1 MNGTSQPVPP
11 PPGVPPAKKGMS
23 PLAWVAIGCGVI
35 LVFCVIALGV
45 MGWFAKRAVDK
56 FSKNPTMAAAELM
69 VRANPDLELVSKD
82 EKTNSITVKDKKTG
96 EVTTFSAEDAKN
108 GKFSIKSDK
117 GSASFDAS
125 GGANGGAV
133 FKTTDEKGQQT
144 TVNAGGGTPQN
155 LPSWLPVYPGG
166 TVQGT
171 MDTTGPEG
179 RTAAFTVASKDD
191 SGKMLDF
198 YESQLKSGGFTPTKN
213 TYNTTNN
220 GVSQTGGT
228 VTAKSPDGKRE
239 VSVLVSS
246 VTEGGAQAVV
256 TFSDKR

>member
-45 MGWFAKRAVDK
+45 MGWFVKRGVDK
-56 FSKNPTMAAAELM
+56 FAKNPTMAAAELM

-82 EKTNSITVKDKKTG
+82 EAKNSITVKDKKTG
-96 EVTTFSAEDAKN
+96 EVSTFSADVAKDGN
-108 GKFSIKSDK
+108 FTFKTDK
-117 GSASFDAS
+117 GSASISTS

-133 FKTTDEKGQQT
+133 IKTTDEKGQQT
-144 TVNAGGGTPQN
+144 TFNAGAGTPTN

-179 RTAAFTVASKDD
+179 RSAAFTVSSKDD
-191 SGKMLDF
+191 SGKMLEF
-198 YESQLKSGGFTPTKN
+198 YESQLKSAGFNPTKN
-213 TYNTTNN
+213 TYNTTRN
-220 GVSQTGGT
+220 GATQTGGT
-228 VTAKSPDGKRE
+228 VTGKSGDGKRE

-246 VTEGGAQAVV
+246 TPEGAQAVV
-256 TFSDKR
+256 TFSDKK

>member
-45 MGWFAKRAVDK
+45 MGWFAKRAIEKV
-56 FSKNPTMAAAELM
+56 SKNPTMAAAELM

-82 EKTNSITVKDKKTG
+82 EKNNSIPVKDKKTG
-96 EVTTFSAEDAKN
+96 EVSTFSADVAKD
-108 GKFSIKSDK
+108 GKFTFKTDK
-117 GSASFDAS
+117 GSATF
-125 GGANGGAV
+125 GGADGAV
-133 FKTTDEKGQQT
+133 IKTTDDKGQQT
-144 TVNAGGGTPQN
+144 TFNAGAGAPTN

-179 RTAAFTVASKDD
+179 RSAAFTVSSKDD

-213 TYNTTNN
+213 TYNTTTN
-220 GVSQTGGT
+220 GASQTGGT

-239 VSVLVSS
+239 VNVMVSS
-246 VTEGGAQAVV
+246 SPEGAQAVV
-256 TFSDKR
+256 TFSDKK

>member
-1 MNGTSQPVPP
+1 
-11 PPGVPPAKKGMS
+11 MS

-117 GSASFDAS
+117 GSATFDAS
-125 GGANGGAV
+125 GGANGGAMI
-133 FKTTDEKGQQT
+133 KTTDEKGQQT
-144 TVNAGGGTPQN
+144 TFNAGAGAPTN

-179 RTAAFTVASKDD
+179 RSAAFTVSSKDD

-198 YESQLKSGGFTPTKN
+198 YESQLKSGGLNPTKN
-213 TYNTTNN
+213 TYNTSNN

-228 VTAKSPDGKRE
+228 VTAKSADGKRE

-246 VTEGGAQAVV
+246 TPEGAQAVV
-256 TFSDKR
+256 TFSDKK